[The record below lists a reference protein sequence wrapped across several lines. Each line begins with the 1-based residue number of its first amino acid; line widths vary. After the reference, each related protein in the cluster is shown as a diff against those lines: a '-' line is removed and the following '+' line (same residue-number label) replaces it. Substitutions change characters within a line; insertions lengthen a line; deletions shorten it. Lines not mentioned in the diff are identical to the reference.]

1 VLRASAAAL
10 GLLALIFTTAA
21 GGGRAACNRV
31 VTGGTH
37 EEQAAVQRIVCR
49 MPGTR
54 VAEVA
59 IMAAP
64 PGAPAA
70 TRTIGIVV
78 RPRAGDPP
86 LDRRPL
92 AARAGWEA
100 ELAAGAI
107 RDGFARRGLSRV
119 AAFASATSRR
129 DFAARFYRPLG
140 RPEWHLG
147 RWQVRPGI
155 RSASGKVRDGRWAA
169 LNARLRADARRYGLK
184 LRVEQYNPYGKAPV
198 VTVTTRRP
206 QALLASRALRRLRD
220 DLGIGGHRFDGAF
233 LSIVGDGRIVFTA
246 FSNHRT
252 AVTSGCAVY
261 VPGLVGHGCR
271 AS

>member
-1 VLRASAAAL
+1 MRRASAAGL
-10 GLLALIFTTAA
+10 GLLALLAASPA
-21 GGGRAACNRV
+21 GGGRAACNRA

-64 PGAPAA
+64 PGAPPS

-78 RPRAGDPP
+78 RPRAGDPAR
-86 LDRRPL
+86 DRRAL

-119 AAFASATSRR
+119 AAFTSATSRR
-129 DFAARFYRPLG
+129 DFVARFYRPLA
-140 RPEWHLG
+140 RPEWKLG

-155 RSASGKVRDGRWAA
+155 RSATGKVRDGRWESLRTR
-169 LNARLRADARRYGLK
+169 LNAEARRYGLR
-184 LRVEQYNPYGKAPV
+184 LRLETYNPFGKAPV
-198 VTVTTRRP
+198 VTVTTRSP
-206 QALLASRALRRLRD
+206 QAFLRSRALARLRA
-220 DLGIGGHRFDGAF
+220 DLGIGGRRFDGAF
-233 LSIVGDGRIVFTA
+233 LSVVGDGRTLFTA
-246 FSNHRT
+246 FSTHRT
-252 AVTSGCAVY
+252 AVTNGCAVY

>member
-1 VLRASAAAL
+1 MLRASAAAA
-10 GLLALIFTTAA
+10 LLALLVAAPA
-21 GGGRAACNRV
+21 GGGRAACNRT

-64 PGAPAA
+64 PGAPAS
-70 TRTIGIVV
+70 TRTLGIVV

-86 LDRRPL
+86 LDRRAL

-119 AAFASATSRR
+119 AAFTSATSRR
-129 DFAARFYRPLG
+129 DFVARFYRPLG
-140 RPEWHLG
+140 RPEWQLG

-155 RSASGKVRDGRWAA
+155 RSATGKVRDGRWAA
-169 LNARLRADARRYGLK
+169 LNARLRTDARRYGLK

-206 QALLASRALRRLRD
+206 QALLASRALRQLRA
-220 DLGIGGHRFDGAF
+220 DLGIGGRRYDGAF
-233 LSIVGDGRIVFTA
+233 LSIVGGGRTVFTA

>member
-1 VLRASAAAL
+1 VVASP
-10 GLLALIFTTAA
+10 A
-21 GGGRAACNRV
+21 GGGRAACNRAV
-31 VTGGTH
+31 SGGTQ

-64 PGAPAA
+64 PGAPAS

-78 RPRAGDPP
+78 RPRAGA
-86 LDRRPL
+86 DRRAQ

-100 ELAAGAI
+100 ELVAGAV
-107 RDGFARRGLSRV
+107 RDGFARNGLSRV

-129 DFAARFYRPLG
+129 DFATRFYRPLA
-140 RPEWHLG
+140 RPEWNLG
-147 RWQVRPGI
+147 RWAVRPGI
-155 RSASGKVRDGRWAA
+155 RSASGKVRDGRWAT
-169 LNARLRADARRYGLK
+169 LNARLRADARRYGLR
-184 LRVEQYNPYGKAPV
+184 LRLEKYNPYGKAPV
-198 VTVTTRRP
+198 VTVTTHRP
-206 QALLASRALRRLRD
+206 QAFLGSRALRQLRA
-220 DLGIGGHRFDGAF
+220 DLGIGGRRFDGAF
-233 LSIVGDGRIVFTA
+233 LAVVGGGRTVFTA
-246 FSNHRT
+246 FSTHRT